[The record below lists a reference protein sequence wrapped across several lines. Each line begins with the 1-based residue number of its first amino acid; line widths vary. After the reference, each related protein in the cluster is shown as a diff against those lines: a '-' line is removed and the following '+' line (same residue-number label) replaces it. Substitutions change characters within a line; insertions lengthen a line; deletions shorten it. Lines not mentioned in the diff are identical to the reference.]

1 MPRKSRARTSSF
13 IHRLVDFLT
22 KSGPQNFA
30 LDLPSSMIGAS
41 MTKKEAIRRL
51 ENLALERGHKRNYYV
66 KRALVEFLDRKVHL
80 LGYRRT
86 HVNGVPTLDE
96 ISRRLLV
103 SALSMLTASHPR
115 ENAFPPLQYS
125 AEEKVQIVIAGLRWR
140 GQRG

>member
-1 MPRKSRARTSSF
+1 VPRKSRARTSSF
-13 IHRLVDFLT
+13 IHRSVDFLT
-22 KSGPQNFA
+22 KSGSQNFA

-86 HVNGVPTLDE
+86 HVNGAPTLDE
-96 ISRRLLV
+96 ISRRN
-103 SALSMLTASHPR
+103 R
-115 ENAFPPLQYS
+115 FPHG
-125 AEEKVQIVIAGLRWR
+125 AC
-140 GQRG
+140 

>member
-13 IHRLVDFLT
+13 IHRSVDFLT

-96 ISRRLLV
+96 ISRR
-103 SALSMLTASHPR
+103 T
-115 ENAFPPLQYS
+115 FPH
-125 AEEKVQIVIAGLRWR
+125 
-140 GQRG
+140 